1 MTETVTLNFGS
12 GRFGCLGRGVATME
26 LNKAVVEVSLHCQ
39 LRRNRMLTFLL
50 QTLLRFNLQPCS
62 LAKPFNQK
70 VIGFTV
76 HTDMN
81 FIVTER
87 KTTEQQATE
96 AQALGVAE
104 YDAGALP
111 GSYDS

>member
-1 MTETVTLNFGS
+1 
-12 GRFGCLGRGVATME
+12 
-26 LNKAVVEVSLHCQ
+26 VVYREGNACANV
-39 LRRNRMLTFLL
+39 FL

-76 HTDMN
+76 HTDMD

-87 KTTEQQATE
+87 KTAEQQATE
-96 AQALGVAE
+96 AQALGGAE